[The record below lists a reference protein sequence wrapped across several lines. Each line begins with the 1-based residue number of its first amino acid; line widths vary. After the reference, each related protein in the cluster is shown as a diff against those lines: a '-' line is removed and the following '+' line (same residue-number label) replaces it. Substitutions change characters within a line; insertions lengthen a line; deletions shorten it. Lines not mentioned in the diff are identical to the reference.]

1 MTASRVLSLLA
12 VAAILSPSVRWK
24 RTGSLLP
31 FRQYP
36 GLLADIRLD
45 LPLRW
50 WEGMVGKQAAAARCW
65 WVCVE
70 VWTCGLDGF
79 KLG

>member
-50 WEGMVGKQAAAARCW
+50 WEGMVENRQRRRGVGGFVLKF
-65 WVCVE
+65 
-70 VWTCGLDGF
+70 GLVVLIGF